1 MDEIVLLTNLAL
13 FILLAAACSIVF
25 NKIKLPPLI
34 GYIVAGIIIANIWTV
49 THESED
55 IVGILSDI
63 GLVLLMFCIGL
74 EINLKKI
81 RKQGLFA
88 IEVAVIQLPLMVLG
102 GALAG
107 MFLGFDMV
115 QSICLGAII
124 SGSSTAVVMAVLKS
138 QKRLDKEHIE
148 MLVLITIMEDIGQ
161 VIILSMIT
169 PIMASNNPA
178 IDINSL
184 IVMIASILIFMIVS
198 LLIGLRLIP
207 RMINWVSDNVS
218 DEILTV
224 FSVGL
229 AFGMAL
235 LSIYIGLS
243 MAIGAFLMGM
253 MIAASRKSKEI
264 NHRIEPMR
272 DLFMAIFFISIGM
285 EISLSSLV
293 DNILMIVIFY
303 LLFAVM
309 KISTVFLAYWV
320 GGETCRNGFLSAT
333 GLVAMGEFAFIIA
346 LEALEF
352 GVVDNAFYTSVIGAA
367 LVSMVTLPFLTRYAD
382 RMWDGAVRRCP
393 KPVYTACCNV
403 NASRDRLYTRVL
415 ATSTKSRKTLYRSM
429 TRTYINILLIVLVQ
443 IVFHFITPMAVE
455 WLTASFGGNDI
466 IWSITML
473 FVNFAILLMPMYHLV
488 NNVKF
493 LDEMVISGA
502 RHIAKLEGQTEE
514 AGTVYH
520 RFLEVNTYLMMI
532 VIDAVVIIVTPNSVG
547 LWLHLVMLAVAVV
560 VLFAYYYKK
569 KRDNR
574 AGRLPEPEDE
584 SEEAEE
590 DEH

>member
-178 IDINSL
+178 IDVNSL

-243 MAIGAFLMGM
+243 MAIGAFLM
-253 MIAASRKSKEI
+253 
-264 NHRIEPMR
+264 
-272 DLFMAIFFISIGM
+272 LFMAIFFISIGM

-473 FVNFAILLMPMYHLV
+473 FVNFAILLMPIYHLV

-574 AGRLPEPEDE
+574 AGHLPEPEDE
-584 SEEAEE
+584 SEESEE

>member
-178 IDINSL
+178 IDVNSL

-243 MAIGAFLMGM
+243 MAIGAFLM
-253 MIAASRKSKEI
+253 
-264 NHRIEPMR
+264 PMR

-429 TRTYINILLIVLVQ
+429 TRTYINILLIILVQ

-584 SEEAEE
+584 SEESEE

>member
-178 IDINSL
+178 IDVNSL
-184 IVMIASILIFMIVS
+184 IVMI
-198 LLIGLRLIP
+198 
-207 RMINWVSDNVS
+207 
-218 DEILTV
+218 EILTV

-473 FVNFAILLMPMYHLV
+473 FVNFAILLMPIYHLV

-574 AGRLPEPEDE
+574 AGHLPEPEDE
-584 SEEAEE
+584 SEESEE

>member
-178 IDINSL
+178 IDVNSL

-243 MAIGAFLMGM
+243 MAIGAFLM
-253 MIAASRKSKEI
+253 
-264 NHRIEPMR
+264 
-272 DLFMAIFFISIGM
+272 FFISIGM

-584 SEEAEE
+584 SEESEE